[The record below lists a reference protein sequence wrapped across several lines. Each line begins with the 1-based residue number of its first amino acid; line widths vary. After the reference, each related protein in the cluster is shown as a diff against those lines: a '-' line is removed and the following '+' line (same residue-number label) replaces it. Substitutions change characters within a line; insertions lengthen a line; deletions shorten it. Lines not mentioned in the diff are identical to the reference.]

1 MRRALVLMVRERAPD
16 RASEL
21 PEEYAPTDPEG
32 WLGRFD
38 YPVNA
43 LSEGLSGCLLGV
55 CLLKTVSL
63 LRMSE

>member
-1 MRRALVLMVRERAPD
+1 LVLTVQERAPD
-16 RASEL
+16 RASRRRKN
-21 PEEYAPTDPEG
+21 APLIPRG
-32 WLGRFD
+32 GLGRLD
-38 YPVNA
+38 CPVNA

>member
-1 MRRALVLMVRERAPD
+1 MVRERAS
-16 RASEL
+16 AL
-21 PEEYAPTDPEG
+21 PEERATARKG
-32 WLGRFD
+32 GFGRFD
-38 YPVNA
+38 CPVKA